1 MRVRKG
7 RRSSRR
13 LSPDVRHDIRA
24 KGKNRSLSC
33 KAANCPTDL
42 RCSISSINLAFD
54 FNGHRWKCRHV
65 MRESSIPLII
75 ALSSLTCNHADS
87 DSSWSTMQ
95 RSRNF
100 RNCYQAIIILPRFSK
115 FDTLTLIVKLGREI
129 THISIKKFVH
139 SLLKIEIFLG
149 LTFLWFYKNH
159 ILSILDTKITFGTRR
174 SS

>member
-13 LSPDVRHDIRA
+13 LSPDVRHDIKA

-33 KAANCPTDL
+33 KAADCPTDL
-42 RCSISSINLAFD
+42 RCSVSSINPAFD
-54 FNGHRWKCRHV
+54 SDGHRWKCRHV
-65 MRESSIPLII
+65 MRESSIPLFI

-87 DSSWSTMQ
+87 DSSSSTMQ

-100 RNCYQAIIILPRFSK
+100 RSCYQAIIILPWFSK
-115 FDTLTLIVKLGREI
+115 FGTLTLIVKLGNRAFI
-129 THISIKKFVH
+129 DRKFVH
-139 SLLKIEIFLG
+139 TLLKIEIFL
-149 LTFLWFYKNH
+149 WFYKSH
-159 ILSILDTKITFGTRR
+159 ILSILDMEMTFGTGR